1 MRTTI
6 KFGVITGI
14 ISGVF
19 LFGFFSIAIALN
31 RHFGWE
37 IQASRIQGI
46 GGLLSIPIQAIGIYM
61 AMQNYKKINGTLT
74 YGQAI
79 KTGII
84 VAVTIAVVVAVFSF
98 LYCRVVNP
106 GFREF
111 MVKDTQKAMI
121 AKGAGQQ
128 DIDQGM
134 SITSKQFSTGS
145 QVMMAL
151 IGQFAVGTIISLII
165 GLFVRTKKAD

>member
-1 MRTTI
+1 MRTAI
-6 KFGVITGI
+6 KFGLITGI

-31 RHFGWE
+31 RHFGWGM
-37 IQASRIQGI
+37 QATNIQGI
-46 GGLLSIPIQAIGIYM
+46 VGLLSIPIQAIGIYM
-61 AMQNYKKINGTLT
+61 AMQNFKKINGMLT

-84 VAVTIAVVVAVFSF
+84 VAVTIAVTVAVFSY
-98 LYCRVVNP
+98 LYCQFINP

-111 MVKDTQKAMI
+111 MVKDAQKAMI

-134 SITSKQFSTGS
+134 SKTSKQFSTGS

-165 GLFVRTKKAD
+165 SLFIRTKKAD